1 MTQKSG
7 TAIQHRII
15 PFKGEYWKLK
25 PEAQY
30 KIKHLIYPVPHPDLP
45 FLGVHFTKMMDGG
58 VEAGPN
64 AVLAWKKEG
73 YQPGDFSFL
82 DTLRTLTY
90 PGFIKMALRF
100 RKQGVEEL
108 TRAFSKDRF
117 VKALQ
122 KLVPDIQKE
131 DLEAAP
137 CGIRAQALS
146 VDGQLID
153 DFYFKESPGML
164 HVCNAPSPAATAS
177 LAIGKHI
184 AEKVIL
190 ALKF

>member
-1 MTQKSG
+1 M
-7 TAIQHRII
+7 I
-15 PFKGEYWKLK
+15 
-25 PEAQY
+25 
-30 KIKHLIYPVPHPDLP
+30 
-45 FLGVHFTKMMDGG
+45 DGG
-58 VEAGPN
+58 IEAGPN

-73 YQPGDFSFL
+73 YQTGDFSFS

-100 RKQGVEEL
+100 RKQGVEEW

-122 KLVPDIQKE
+122 KLVPNIQKE

-153 DFYFKESPGML
+153 DFYFKESPSML